1 MNTTHTDTAGRK
13 PAETRS
19 KIRYLAEVGM
29 LSAAATVIMA
39 FEIPLPFLAP
49 PFYQLDFS
57 EVPALIGGFALGP
70 VAGILIEFVKILLH
84 MMIKGSATAGVGDL
98 ANFLIGCSFLV
109 PAALIYRMHKTRRVA
124 IAGMAAG
131 TVCMTVIG
139 CILNAF
145 VLLPAY
151 TVIMPMDTILEMG
164 KAVNANIDGVFTFV
178 LIAVA
183 PFNLVKGVVVSL
195 VTLVLYKYISR
206 LLKGGLM

>member
-1 MNTTHTDTAGRK
+1 MNMTQTKTAGSRPSK
-13 PAETRS
+13 DRS
-19 KIRYLAEVGM
+19 RIRYLAEVGM

-70 VAGILIEFVKILLH
+70 MAGILIELVKVLLH

-109 PAALIYRMHKTRRVA
+109 PASLIYRMHKTRRVA
-124 IAGMAAG
+124 IAGMAVG
-131 TVCMTVIG
+131 TVSMAIIG
-139 CILNAF
+139 CVLNAF

-151 TVIMPMDTILEMG
+151 TVIMPMETILEAG
-164 KAVNANIDGVFTFV
+164 KAVNANIDSVFTFV

>member
-1 MNTTHTDTAGRK
+1 MNTTQTKTAGSRPSK
-13 PAETRS
+13 DRS
-19 KIRYLAEVGM
+19 RIRYLAEVGM

-70 VAGILIEFVKILLH
+70 VAGILIELVKVLLH

-109 PAALIYRMHKTRRVA
+109 PASLIYRMHKTRRVA
-124 IAGMAAG
+124 IAGMAVG
-131 TVCMTVIG
+131 TVSMAIIG
-139 CILNAF
+139 CVLNAF

-151 TVIMPMDTILEMG
+151 TVIMPMETILEAG
-164 KAVNANIDGVFTFV
+164 KAVNANIDSVFTFV

-183 PFNLVKGVVVSL
+183 PFNLVKGVAVSL

>member
-1 MNTTHTDTAGRK
+1 MNTTQTKTAGSRPSK
-13 PAETRS
+13 DRS
-19 KIRYLAEVGM
+19 RIRYLAEVGM

-70 VAGILIEFVKILLH
+70 VAGILIELVKVLLH
-84 MMIKGSATAGVGDL
+84 MMIKGRATAGVGDL

-109 PAALIYRMHKTRRVA
+109 PASLIYRMHKTRRVA
-124 IAGMAAG
+124 IAGMAVG
-131 TVCMTVIG
+131 TVSMAIIG
-139 CILNAF
+139 CVLNAF

-151 TVIMPMDTILEMG
+151 TVIMPMETILEAG
-164 KAVNANIDGVFTFV
+164 KAVNANIDSVFTFV

>member
-1 MNTTHTDTAGRK
+1 MSTEVMHSVNAGS
-13 PAETRS
+13 RS
-19 KIRYLAEVGM
+19 KVRTMAQVGM
-29 LSAAATVIMA
+29 LSAIAVVLML

-70 VAGILIEFVKILLH
+70 VAGILIELVKVLLH

-109 PAALIYRMHKTRRVA
+109 PASLIYRMHKTRRVA
-124 IAGMAAG
+124 IAGMAVG
-131 TVCMTVIG
+131 TVSMAIIG
-139 CILNAF
+139 CVLNAF

-151 TVIMPMDTILEMG
+151 TVIMPMETILEAG
-164 KAVNANIDGVFTFV
+164 KAVNANIDSVFTFV

>member
-1 MNTTHTDTAGRK
+1 MNTTQTKTSGSRPSKD
-13 PAETRS
+13 RS
-19 KIRYLAEVGM
+19 RIRYLAEVGM

-70 VAGILIEFVKILLH
+70 VAGILIELVKVLLH

-109 PAALIYRMHKTRRVA
+109 PASLIYRMHKTRRVA
-124 IAGMAAG
+124 IAGMAVG
-131 TVCMTVIG
+131 TVSMAIIG
-139 CILNAF
+139 CVLNAF

-151 TVIMPMDTILEMG
+151 TVIMPMETILEAG
-164 KAVNANIDGVFTFV
+164 KAVNANIDSVFTFV

>member
-1 MNTTHTDTAGRK
+1 MNTTQTKTAGSRPSK
-13 PAETRS
+13 DRS
-19 KIRYLAEVGM
+19 RIRYLAEVGM

-70 VAGILIEFVKILLH
+70 VAGILIELVKVLLH
-84 MMIKGSATAGVGDL
+84 KGSATAGVGDL

-109 PAALIYRMHKTRRVA
+109 PASLIYRMHKTRRVA
-124 IAGMAAG
+124 IAGMAVG
-131 TVCMTVIG
+131 TVSMAIIG
-139 CILNAF
+139 CVLNAF

-151 TVIMPMDTILEMG
+151 TVIMPMETILEAG
-164 KAVNANIDGVFTFV
+164 KAVNANIDSVFTFV

>member
-1 MNTTHTDTAGRK
+1 
-13 PAETRS
+13 
-19 KIRYLAEVGM
+19 M

-70 VAGILIEFVKILLH
+70 VAGILIELVKVLLH

-109 PAALIYRMHKTRRVA
+109 PASLIYRMHKTRRVA
-124 IAGMAAG
+124 IAGMAVG
-131 TVCMTVIG
+131 TVSMAIIG
-139 CILNAF
+139 CVLNAF

-151 TVIMPMDTILEMG
+151 TVIMPMETILEAG
-164 KAVNANIDGVFTFV
+164 KAVNANIDSVFTFV

-183 PFNLVKGVVVSL
+183 PFNLVKGVVVCDSG
-195 VTLVLYKYISR
+195 II
-206 LLKGGLM
+206 

>member
-1 MNTTHTDTAGRK
+1 MNTTQTKTAGSRPSK
-13 PAETRS
+13 DRS
-19 KIRYLAEVGM
+19 RIRYLAEVGM

-70 VAGILIEFVKILLH
+70 VAGILIELVKVLLH

-109 PAALIYRMHKTRRVA
+109 PASLIYRMHKTRRVA
-124 IAGMAAG
+124 IAGMAVG
-131 TVCMTVIG
+131 TVSMAIIG
-139 CILNAF
+139 CVLNAF

-151 TVIMPMDTILEMG
+151 TVIMPMETILEAG
-164 KAVNANIDGVFTFV
+164 KAVNANIDSVFTFV

>member
-1 MNTTHTDTAGRK
+1 MNTTQTKTAGSRPSK
-13 PAETRS
+13 DRS
-19 KIRYLAEVGM
+19 RIRYLAEVGM

-49 PFYQLDFS
+49 PFYQLAIS

-70 VAGILIEFVKILLH
+70 VAGILIELVKVLLH

-109 PAALIYRMHKTRRVA
+109 PASLIYRMHKPRRAA
-124 IAGMAAG
+124 IAGMAVG
-131 TVCMTVIG
+131 TVSMAIIG
-139 CILNAF
+139 CVLNAF

-151 TVIMPMDTILEMG
+151 TVIMPMETILEAG
-164 KAVNANIDGVFTFV
+164 KAVNANIDSVFTFV

>member
-1 MNTTHTDTAGRK
+1 MNTTQTKTAGSRPSK
-13 PAETRS
+13 DRS
-19 KIRYLAEVGM
+19 RIRYLAEVGM

-70 VAGILIEFVKILLH
+70 VAGILIELVKVLLH

-109 PAALIYRMHKTRRVA
+109 PASLIYRMHKTRRVA
-124 IAGMAAG
+124 IAGMAVG
-131 TVCMTVIG
+131 TVSMAIIG
-139 CILNAF
+139 CVLNAF

-151 TVIMPMDTILEMG
+151 TVIMPMETILEAG
-164 KAVNANIDGVFTFV
+164 KAVNANIDSVFTFV
-178 LIAVA
+178 RITVA

>member
-1 MNTTHTDTAGRK
+1 MNTTQTKTAGSRPSK
-13 PAETRS
+13 DRS
-19 KIRYLAEVGM
+19 RIRYLAAVGM

-70 VAGILIEFVKILLH
+70 VAGILIELVKVLLH
-84 MMIKGSATAGVGDL
+84 MMIKGSASAGVGDL

-109 PAALIYRMHKTRRVA
+109 PASLIYRMHKTRRVA
-124 IAGMAAG
+124 IAGMAVG
-131 TVCMTVIG
+131 TVSMAIIG
-139 CILNAF
+139 CALNAF

-151 TVIMPMDTILEMG
+151 TVIMPMETILEAG
-164 KAVNANIDGVFTFV
+164 KAVNANIDSVFTFV

>member
-1 MNTTHTDTAGRK
+1 MNMTHTKTAGD
-13 PAETRS
+13 RS

-70 VAGILIEFVKILLH
+70 VAGILIELVKILLH
-84 MMIKGSATAGVGDL
+84 MMIKGSSTAGVGDL

-109 PAALIYRMHKTRRVA
+109 PAALIYRMHKTRRTA
-124 IAGMAAG
+124 IVGMAVG
-131 TVCMTVIG
+131 TVSMAVIG
-139 CILNAF
+139 CVLNAF

-151 TVIMPMDTILEMG
+151 TVIMPMETILEAG
-164 KAVNANIDGVFTFV
+164 KAVNANIDSVFTFV

-206 LLKGGLM
+206 LLKGGLI

>member
-1 MNTTHTDTAGRK
+1 MNTTQTKTAGSRPSK
-13 PAETRS
+13 DRS
-19 KIRYLAEVGM
+19 RIRYLAEVGM

-70 VAGILIEFVKILLH
+70 VAGILIELVKVLLH

-109 PAALIYRMHKTRRVA
+109 PASLIYCMHKTRRVA
-124 IAGMAAG
+124 IAGMAVG
-131 TVCMTVIG
+131 TVSMAIIG
-139 CILNAF
+139 CVLNAF

-151 TVIMPMDTILEMG
+151 TVIMPMETILEAG
-164 KAVNANIDGVFTFV
+164 KAVNANIDSVFTFV

>member
-1 MNTTHTDTAGRK
+1 MNTTQTKTAGSRPSK
-13 PAETRS
+13 DRS
-19 KIRYLAEVGM
+19 RIRYLAEVGM

-70 VAGILIEFVKILLH
+70 VAGILIELVKVLLH

-109 PAALIYRMHKTRRVA
+109 PTSLIYRMHKTRRVA
-124 IAGMAAG
+124 IAGMAVG
-131 TVCMTVIG
+131 TVSMAIIG
-139 CILNAF
+139 CVLNAF

-151 TVIMPMDTILEMG
+151 TVIMPMETMYHGDFRSPR
-164 KAVNANIDGVFTFV
+164 KNASLLSLRPVIHATPNR
-178 LIAVA
+178 IA
-183 PFNLVKGVVVSL
+183 K
-195 VTLVLYKYISR
+195 
-206 LLKGGLM
+206 

>member
-1 MNTTHTDTAGRK
+1 MNTTQTKTAGSRPSK
-13 PAETRS
+13 DRS
-19 KIRYLAEVGM
+19 RIRYLAEVGM

-70 VAGILIEFVKILLH
+70 VAGILIELVKVLLH

-109 PAALIYRMHKTRRVA
+109 PASLIYRMHKTRRVA
-124 IAGMAAG
+124 IAGMAVG
-131 TVCMTVIG
+131 TVSMAIIG
-139 CILNAF
+139 CVLNAF

-151 TVIMPMDTILEMG
+151 TVIMPMETILEAG
-164 KAVNANIDGVFTFV
+164 KAVNANIDSVFTFV
-178 LIAVA
+178 LIAVV

>member
-1 MNTTHTDTAGRK
+1 MNTTQTKTAGSRPSK
-13 PAETRS
+13 DRS
-19 KIRYLAEVGM
+19 RIRYLAEVGM

-70 VAGILIEFVKILLH
+70 MAGILIELVKVLLH

-109 PAALIYRMHKTRRVA
+109 PASLIYRMHKTRRVA
-124 IAGMAAG
+124 IAGMAVG
-131 TVCMTVIG
+131 TVSMAIIG
-139 CILNAF
+139 CVLNAF

-151 TVIMPMDTILEMG
+151 TVIMPMETILEAG
-164 KAVNANIDGVFTFV
+164 KAVNANIDSVFTFV

>member
-1 MNTTHTDTAGRK
+1 MNTTQTKTAGSRPSK
-13 PAETRS
+13 DRS
-19 KIRYLAEVGM
+19 RIRYLAEVGM

-70 VAGILIEFVKILLH
+70 VAGILIELVKVLLH

-109 PAALIYRMHKTRRVA
+109 PASLIYRMHKTRRVA
-124 IAGMAAG
+124 IAVMAVG
-131 TVCMTVIG
+131 TVSMAIIG
-139 CILNAF
+139 CVLNAF

-151 TVIMPMDTILEMG
+151 TVIMPMETILEAG
-164 KAVNANIDGVFTFV
+164 KAVNANIDSVFTFV

>member
-1 MNTTHTDTAGRK
+1 MNTTQTKTAGSRPSK
-13 PAETRS
+13 DRS
-19 KIRYLAEVGM
+19 RIRYLAEVGM

-39 FEIPLPFLAP
+39 IEIPLPFLAP

-70 VAGILIEFVKILLH
+70 VAGILIELVKVLLH

-109 PAALIYRMHKTRRVA
+109 PASLIYRMHKTRRVA
-124 IAGMAAG
+124 IAGMAVG
-131 TVCMTVIG
+131 TVSMAIIG
-139 CILNAF
+139 CVLNAF

-151 TVIMPMDTILEMG
+151 TVIMPMETILEAG
-164 KAVNANIDGVFTFV
+164 KAVNANIDSVFTFV